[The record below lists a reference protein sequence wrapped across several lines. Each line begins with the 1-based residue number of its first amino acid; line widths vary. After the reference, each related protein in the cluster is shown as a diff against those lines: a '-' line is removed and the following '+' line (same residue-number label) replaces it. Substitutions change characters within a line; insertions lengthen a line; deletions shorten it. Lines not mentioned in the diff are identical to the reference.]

1 MLRLPLFFPLQELL
15 KNINDKKFGREMMK
29 FHKSLSGIV
38 IGMATQSVDGTSWDQ
53 PNLRHNQL
61 SVYFSN
67 CILVVPYRLR
77 RLQKYLNCG
86 EESKVKSLCT
96 VFPGHS
102 SRKRVGP
109 YLLFEGRVRIT

>member
-1 MLRLPLFFPLQELL
+1 
-15 KNINDKKFGREMMK
+15 MMK
-29 FHKSLSGIV
+29 FYKYLSGVV
-38 IGMATQSVDGTSWDQ
+38 IGWRLNLSMERLGINLIYATI
-53 PNLRHNQL
+53 NFR
-61 SVYFSN
+61 FIFN
-67 CILVVPYRLR
+67 CFLVVPYRLR
-77 RLQKYLNCG
+77 RLQQYLNCG